1 VAVVLAD
8 DGGAPSFAAPPT
20 LRTGPLEE
28 SHVGEIAAAFGIGR
42 GAVKARQWLDHGP
55 GWAVV
60 QLAAAEEV
68 LALEPDLSAIPDAM
82 VGAIGACPDGSPYA
96 SEMRTFAPR
105 LDVAEDLVCG
115 SITL

>member
-1 VAVVLAD
+1 MSAKSPPRSASAATPCRHTS
-8 DGGAPSFAAPPT
+8 GGQ
-20 LRTGPLEE
+20 R
-28 SHVGEIAAAFGIGR
+28 
-42 GAVKARQWLDHGP
+42 P

-82 VGAIGACPDGSPYA
+82 VGAIGACPDGSQYA

>member
-1 VAVVLAD
+1 V
-8 DGGAPSFAAPPT
+8 GGQ
-20 LRTGPLEE
+20 R
-28 SHVGEIAAAFGIGR
+28 
-42 GAVKARQWLDHGP
+42 P
-55 GWAVV
+55 GWAAV

-82 VGAIGACPDGSPYA
+82 VGAIGACPDGSQYA

-105 LDVAEDLVCG
+105 MDVAEDPVCG